1 MVIYNSPIMN
11 LFLLGY
17 LFLYFEL
24 ISSNSY
30 YPTVL
35 IHGIGG
41 SATDL
46 IDLQQS
52 LETNGVNVFSLTI
65 GKTKLDSVVWD
76 MEKQCATLNTTISNL
91 NLSSTKINLLGISQG
106 GLLARCYVEKY
117 AHITKPVHSLV
128 TYGTPHMGIYYSW
141 IDLSHQL
148 DYWKNPYTYD
158 RYLKSNTFLSYLN
171 NEKPHPYANLYQ
183 NNLLSLSHFLMV
195 ASTTDKVISP
205 KESALF
211 EFYNTTLARER
222 KTLVIVPL
230 NKSEVYNK
238 QTPVGLNLHK
248 LDQQNKLHSIKC
260 ECSHKTLKS
269 HSCFNLPLSSSNNQ
283 SILNITL
290 SVL

>member
-1 MVIYNSPIMN
+1 MTGP
-11 LFLLGY
+11 LLLWALMY
-17 LFLYFEL
+17 S
-24 ISSNSY
+24 ISY
-30 YPTVL
+30 YPTIL

-46 IDLQQS
+46 TDLQES
-52 LETNGVNVFSLTI
+52 LETNGVDVFSLTI
-65 GKTKLDSVVWD
+65 GNSKLDSIVWD
-76 MEKQCATLNTTISNL
+76 MERQCATLNTTISNL
-91 NLSSTKINLLGISQG
+91 NLSCTKINLLGISQG

-148 DYWKNPYTYD
+148 DYWKDPFTYD
-158 RYLKSNTFLSYLN
+158 QYLKSNTFLSYLN
-171 NEKPHPYANLYQ
+171 NEKPHDHAILYQ

-195 ASTTDKVISP
+195 ASTIDKVISP
-205 KESALF
+205 RESAMF

-230 NKSEVYNK
+230 KKSEVYNK
-238 QTPVGLNLHK
+238 PTPVGLNLHK
-248 LDQQNKLHSIKC
+248 MDQQNKLHSIKC
-260 ECSHKTLKS
+260 ECSHETLKS

-290 SVL
+290 SLL

>member
-1 MVIYNSPIMN
+1 MN

-65 GKTKLDSVVWD
+65 GNTKLDSIVWD
-76 MEKQCATLNTTISNL
+76 MEKQCATLNTTISNF

-117 AHITKPVHSLV
+117 AHITKPVHSLI

-148 DYWKNPYTYD
+148 DYWKNPYTYG

-195 ASTTDKVISP
+195 ASTMDKVISP

-222 KTLVIVPL
+222 KSLVIVPL

-238 QTPVGLNLHK
+238 PTPVGLNLHK
-248 LDQQNKLHSIKC
+248 LDQQNKLCSIKC
-260 ECSHKTLKS
+260 ECSHETLKS

>member
-1 MVIYNSPIMN
+1 MTGS
-11 LFLLGY
+11 LL
-17 LFLYFEL
+17 LWALLYS
-24 ISSNSY
+24 ISY
-30 YPTVL
+30 YPTIL

-46 IDLQQS
+46 TDLQES
-52 LETNGVNVFSLTI
+52 LETNGVDVFSLTI
-65 GKTKLDSVVWD
+65 GKTKLESVVWN
-76 MEKQCATLNTTISNL
+76 MERQCATLNTTITNL
-91 NLSSTKINLLGISQG
+91 NLSSAKINLLGISQG

-148 DYWKNPYTYD
+148 DYWKDPFTYD
-158 RYLKSNTFLSYLN
+158 QYLKSNTFLSYLN
-171 NEKPHPYANLYQ
+171 NEKPHDHAILYQ

-195 ASTTDKVISP
+195 ASTIDKVISP
-205 KESALF
+205 KESAMF

-230 NKSEVYNK
+230 NDSEVYK
-238 QTPVGLNLHK
+238 TSPISLNLNK
-248 LDQQNKLHSIKC
+248 LDRQNKLRIIKC
-260 ECSHKTLKS
+260 ECSHESLKRTQ
-269 HSCFNLPLSSSNNQ
+269 CFRMPISSLQNQ
-283 SILNITL
+283 SILNMTL